1 MNTFTVTILNND
13 RKIQVEEGKDLLS
26 VVQEAKQELD
36 APCGGQGKCGKCKV
50 LIDGVEALACQT
62 KVDRDMVIT
71 LPDKAENAIL
81 TEGIVATTTPD
92 GTNKYVLAFD
102 IGTTTVV
109 AYLMDGETGE
119 QLSNASVLN
128 PQTTY
133 GGDVIARV
141 QYQINNPESTELKEC
156 IRTAMQALAK
166 EAANKA
172 GIAVENI
179 TLVTMVGNTAMHHL
193 MMGIDPKSL
202 TTPPYMPQVY
212 EKLSLPLNEVFPIFP
227 QGEFRAL
234 PNIAGFVGAD
244 TVGCMLSTRFDKFE
258 NNTLM
263 IDIGT
268 NGEMV
273 IGNKD
278 RRICC
283 STAAG
288 PAFEGARISMGMRGA
303 SGAIDHC
310 EWKDGALSYHVIGDV
325 EPIGICGS
333 GVLDL
338 IAALLDAGIINWR
351 GKLDTDTY
359 YMYTDE
365 SSGAERKMFYYQ
377 IPGTDVK
384 LTQQDVREI
393 QLAKSAIRSGIDL
406 LIKSLGI
413 QTDDVKDVLLA
424 GAFGNYM
431 SPKAACRIGL
441 IPPTLLSKIK
451 SIGNAA
457 GEGSKLAA
465 LNKEEFEY
473 AGKLHEGVEFLELA
487 SLPEFMS
494 MYGTNLNYPKQN
506 MSMEEDDD
514 D

>member
-1 MNTFTVTILNND
+1 MGKHLVTILND
-13 RKIQVEEGKDLLS
+13 DTKLEIEEGKNLLDALR
-26 VVQEAKQELD
+26 EAKIQLD

-50 LIDGVEALACQT
+50 LANGEEVLACQT
-62 KVDRDMVIT
+62 EVTGNLLVK
-71 LPDKAENAIL
+71 LPEAANNSIL

-92 GTNKYVLAFD
+92 GSNKYVLAYD

-109 AYLMDGETGE
+109 AYLLNGVTGE
-119 QLSNASVLN
+119 QITTASLLN
-128 PQTTY
+128 PQTTF
-133 GGDVIARV
+133 GGDVIARI
-141 QYQINNPESTELKEC
+141 QYQVTNPDNTELRDC
-156 IRTAMQALAK
+156 IRTAMQTLAK
-166 EAANKA
+166 EAAGKA
-172 GIAVENI
+172 NISVEDI

-193 MMGIDPKSL
+193 MMGINPKSL
-202 TTPPYMPQVY
+202 TTPPYMPEVY
-212 EKLSLPLNEVFPIFP
+212 EKLSVPLHDVLPIFP
-227 QGEFRAL
+227 NGEFRAL

-244 TVGCMLSTRFDKFE
+244 TVGCMLSTRFDKKE
-258 NNTLM
+258 KVCLM

-288 PAFEGARISMGMRGA
+288 PAFEGARISQGMRGA
-303 SGAIDHC
+303 TGAIDHVTWAGDHI
-310 EWKDGALSYHVIGDV
+310 EYHVIDDA

-338 IAALLDAGIINWR
+338 IAALIDAKIINWR
-351 GKLDTDTY
+351 GRLQTDTTFDF
-359 YMYTDE
+359 MDGETP
-365 SSGAERKMFYYQ
+365 RTMNYYQ
-377 IPGTDVK
+377 IPGTDVR

-406 LIKSLGI
+406 LMKSLGV
-413 QTDDVKDVLLA
+413 TVDDVDEVLLA

-431 SPKAACRIGL
+431 SPEAACKIGM
-441 IPPTLLSKIK
+441 IPPELLNKIK

-473 AGKLHEGVEFLELA
+473 SGRLHEGVEFLELA
-487 SLPEFMS
+487 SLPEFMES
-494 MYGTNLNYPKQN
+494 YAQNLNFPR
-506 MSMEEDDD
+506 
-514 D
+514 